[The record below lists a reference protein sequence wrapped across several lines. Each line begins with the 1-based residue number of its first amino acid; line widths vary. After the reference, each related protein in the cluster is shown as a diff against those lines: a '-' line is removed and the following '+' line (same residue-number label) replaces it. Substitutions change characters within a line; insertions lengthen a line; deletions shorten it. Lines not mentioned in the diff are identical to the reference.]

1 MIARIDF
8 QSGVPVYLQ
17 IVQQVKAAAATG
29 LIRPG
34 DPLPSV
40 RALAEDLRINR
51 NTVARAYAEL
61 ESESVIETRQ
71 GSGCFLKDGGASPLR
86 KSVRSGRLAEALD
99 AVIIQ
104 AHHLQISDTEL
115 QSLLIERLEAFH
127 LRQKDHQAPRD
138 WVLPPTSPAPH
149 RPPLNL

>member
-40 RALAEDLRINR
+40 RAMAEDLRINR

-104 AHHLQISDTEL
+104 AHHLQISDPEL

-138 WVLPPTSPAPH
+138 
-149 RPPLNL
+149 

>member
-40 RALAEDLRINR
+40 RAMAEDLRINR

-104 AHHLQISDTEL
+104 AHHLQIPDPEL

-127 LRQKDHQAPRD
+127 LRQKDYQAPRD
-138 WVLPPTSPAPH
+138 
-149 RPPLNL
+149 

>member
-86 KSVRSGRLAEALD
+86 KSVRSSRLAEALD

-138 WVLPPTSPAPH
+138 
-149 RPPLNL
+149 

>member
-17 IVQQVKAAAATG
+17 IVQQVKVAAATG

-86 KSVRSGRLAEALD
+86 KSVRSSRLAEALD

-127 LRQKDHQAPRD
+127 LRQKDHQSPR
-138 WVLPPTSPAPH
+138 
-149 RPPLNL
+149 N

>member
-17 IVQQVKAAAATG
+17 IVQQVKVAAATG

-99 AVIIQ
+99 SVIIQ
-104 AHHLQISDTEL
+104 AHHLQISDIEL

-127 LRQKDHQAPRD
+127 LRQKDHQSPR
-138 WVLPPTSPAPH
+138 
-149 RPPLNL
+149 N

>member
-17 IVQQVKAAAATG
+17 IVQQVKVAAATG
-29 LIRPG
+29 VIRPG

-51 NTVARAYAEL
+51 TTVARAYAEL

-99 AVIIQ
+99 AVIVQ

-138 WVLPPTSPAPH
+138 
-149 RPPLNL
+149 

>member
-17 IVQQVKAAAATG
+17 IVQQVKVAAATG

-127 LRQKDHQAPRD
+127 LRQKDHQSPR
-138 WVLPPTSPAPH
+138 
-149 RPPLNL
+149 N

>member
-99 AVIIQ
+99 AVIVQ
-104 AHHLQISDTEL
+104 AHHLQISDAEL
-115 QSLLIERLEAFH
+115 RELLVERLEVFH
-127 LRQKDHQAPRD
+127 ERQKDHRAP
-138 WVLPPTSPAPH
+138 
-149 RPPLNL
+149 

>member
-71 GSGCFLKDGGASPLR
+71 GSGCFLKEGGTSPLR

-99 AVIIQ
+99 AVIVQ
-104 AHHLQISDTEL
+104 AHHLQISDPEL
-115 QSLLIERLEAFH
+115 RELLVERLETFH
-127 LRQKDHQAPRD
+127 RRQKDHQAP
-138 WVLPPTSPAPH
+138 LA
-149 RPPLNL
+149 

>member
-17 IVQQVKAAAATG
+17 IVQQVKVAAATG
-29 LIRPG
+29 LIRPC

-61 ESESVIETRQ
+61 ESDSVIETRQ

-99 AVIIQ
+99 SVIIQ
-104 AHHLQISDTEL
+104 AHHLQISDIEL

-127 LRQKDHQAPRD
+127 LRQKDHQSPR
-138 WVLPPTSPAPH
+138 
-149 RPPLNL
+149 N

>member
-17 IVQQVKAAAATG
+17 IVQQVKVAAATG

-127 LRQKDHQAPRD
+127 LRQKDHQASRD
-138 WVLPPTSPAPH
+138 
-149 RPPLNL
+149 

>member
-40 RALAEDLRINR
+40 RAMAEDLRINR

-104 AHHLQISDTEL
+104 AHHLQIPDPEL

-138 WVLPPTSPAPH
+138 
-149 RPPLNL
+149 

>member
-17 IVQQVKAAAATG
+17 IVQQVKVAAATG

-40 RALAEDLRINR
+40 RAMAEDLRINR

-61 ESESVIETRQ
+61 VSESVIETRQ

-99 AVIIQ
+99 AVIVQ
-104 AHHLQISDTEL
+104 AHHLQIPDPEL
-115 QSLLIERLEAFH
+115 QSLLVERLEAFH

-138 WVLPPTSPAPH
+138 
-149 RPPLNL
+149 

>member
-17 IVQQVKAAAATG
+17 IVRQVKAAAATG

-71 GSGCFLKDGGASPLR
+71 GAGCFLKDGGASPLR

-99 AVIIQ
+99 AVIVQ
-104 AHHLQISDTEL
+104 AHHLQISDAEL
-115 QSLLIERLEAFH
+115 RELLVERLEAF
-127 LRQKDHQAPRD
+127 RQRQRDHRAP
-138 WVLPPTSPAPH
+138 
-149 RPPLNL
+149 

>member
-17 IVQQVKAAAATG
+17 IVQQVKAAAASG

-40 RALAEDLRINR
+40 RTLAEDLRINR

-61 ESESVIETRQ
+61 ESESVIESRQ

-86 KSVRSGRLAEALD
+86 KAVRSGLLADALD
-99 AVIIQ
+99 AVIVQ
-104 AHHLQISDTEL
+104 AHHLQIPDPEL
-115 QSLLIERLEAFH
+115 RALLAERLDAFRQ
-127 LRQKDHQAPRD
+127 RQKDHEPRRD
-138 WVLPPTSPAPH
+138 
-149 RPPLNL
+149 

>member
-40 RALAEDLRINR
+40 RAMAEDLRINR

-104 AHHLQISDTEL
+104 AHHLQIPDPEL

-127 LRQKDHQAPRD
+127 LRQKDHRAPRD
-138 WVLPPTSPAPH
+138 
-149 RPPLNL
+149 

>member
-1 MIARIDF
+1 MIAQIDF

-17 IVQQVKAAAATG
+17 IVRQVKAAAATG

-99 AVIIQ
+99 VVIVQ
-104 AHHLQISDTEL
+104 AHHLQISDAEL
-115 QSLLIERLEAFH
+115 RELLVERLEAF
-127 LRQKDHQAPRD
+127 RQRQRDHRAP
-138 WVLPPTSPAPH
+138 
-149 RPPLNL
+149 

>member
-29 LIRPG
+29 LIRAG

-40 RALAEDLRINR
+40 RAMAEDLRINR

-86 KSVRSGRLAEALD
+86 KSVRSSRLAEALD

-138 WVLPPTSPAPH
+138 
-149 RPPLNL
+149 

>member
-34 DPLPSV
+34 DSLPSV

-71 GSGCFLKDGGASPLR
+71 GSGCFLKDGGPSPLR

-99 AVIIQ
+99 AVIVQ
-104 AHHLQISDTEL
+104 AHHLQISDAEL
-115 QSLLIERLEAFH
+115 RELLVERLEVFH
-127 LRQKDHQAPRD
+127 ERQKDHRAP
-138 WVLPPTSPAPH
+138 
-149 RPPLNL
+149 

>member
-8 QSGVPVYLQ
+8 QSGVTVYLQ

-40 RALAEDLRINR
+40 RAMAEDLRINR

-104 AHHLQISDTEL
+104 AHHLQIPDPEL

-138 WVLPPTSPAPH
+138 
-149 RPPLNL
+149 

>member
-17 IVQQVKAAAATG
+17 IVQQVKAAAASG

-40 RALAEDLRINR
+40 RTLAEDLRINR

-61 ESESVIETRQ
+61 ESESVIGTRQ

-86 KSVRSGRLAEALD
+86 KSVRSGLLAEALD
-99 AVIIQ
+99 AVIVR
-104 AHHLQISDTEL
+104 AHHLQIPDTEL
-115 QSLLIERLEAFH
+115 RALLAERLDAFRQ
-127 LRQKDHQAPRD
+127 RQKDHEPRRD
-138 WVLPPTSPAPH
+138 
-149 RPPLNL
+149 

>member
-17 IVQQVKAAAATG
+17 MVQQVKVAAATG

-61 ESESVIETRQ
+61 ESDSVIETRQ

-86 KSVRSGRLAEALD
+86 KSVRSSRLAEALD

-138 WVLPPTSPAPH
+138 
-149 RPPLNL
+149 

>member
-17 IVQQVKAAAATG
+17 IVQQVKAAAASG

-40 RALAEDLRINR
+40 RTLAEDLRINR

-71 GSGCFLKDGGASPLR
+71 GAGCFLKEGGASPLR
-86 KSVRSGRLAEALD
+86 KSVRSGLLADALD
-99 AVIIQ
+99 AVIVQ
-104 AHHLQISDTEL
+104 AHHLQIPDPEL
-115 QSLLIERLEAFH
+115 RALLAERLDAFRQ
-127 LRQKDHQAPRD
+127 RQKDHEPRRD
-138 WVLPPTSPAPH
+138 
-149 RPPLNL
+149 